1 MNKYEFTTFQLT
13 YLTMRI
19 RFKSAQLVH
28 NDRLAEKGGKIIEFL
43 NSFIIITRHI
53 RLPTLMLKATV

>member
-19 RFKSAQLVH
+19 RFKRAQLVH

-53 RLPTLMLKATV
+53 SNNTN